1 MSRYTYIHTQIWKD
15 KKFRALSDDAKLL
28 YIAMLTAPNSNM
40 IGLYEWPVAYAV
52 YDLGDGWTEQN
63 FFDCIDE
70 IEAQGMAY
78 YDRESEIVFIANF
91 LKHNP
96 LNTIKQVIGGWNY
109 FNALPATPLF
119 AKFLLSWIKFV
130 DEPLKA
136 RLDGRGDDSAKKS
149 LSDADRILSEIKRR
163 ANEFYEPLDID
174 ADINL
179 KPIDSH
185 SNTIQKPIESL
196 EIIPVPVPGHGHV
209 HGHKDKDSSVTADA
223 ATSAEACENETNIT
237 LKAKSEAKS
246 EDVDINTHVVTLNRL
261 LSLWNEIL
269 SPLHFPQALKSTPAR
284 EKAFKARLNALKD
297 RESVDWWKNILQK
310 LAASSFMLESAK
322 NKANWLTFDWLL
334 NENNL
339 VKICEGKYDNR
350 PNATKEPPKNFDEAL
365 TRLGRKTPP
374 TFDEAMA
381 RYGFNN
387 NLVETEARH
396 IA

>member
-15 KKFRALSDDAKLL
+15 KKFRALSEDAKLL

-40 IGLYEWPVAYAV
+40 IGLYEWSVAYAV
-52 YDLGDGWTEQN
+52 YDLGDGWTEQK
-63 FFDCIDE
+63 FFDCIKE
-70 IEAQGMAY
+70 IEAQGMAF
-78 YDRESEIVFIANF
+78 YDRESEIVFITNF

-96 LNTIKQVIGGWNY
+96 LNTIKQVIGGGNY
-109 FNALPATPLF
+109 FNTLPATSLF
-119 AKFLLSWIKFV
+119 AKFLSSWIKFV

-136 RLDGRGDDSAKKS
+136 RLDGRDDDSAKKS
-149 LSDADRILSEIKRR
+149 LSDANRILSEIKRR
-163 ANEFYEPLDID
+163 VNEIAEPLDIET
-174 ADINL
+174 DIKL

-185 SNTIQKPIESL
+185 SNIIQKPIECL
-196 EIIPVPVPGHGHV
+196 EIIPVPVPGHGHGHI
-209 HGHKDKDSSVTADA
+209 HGQKDKDSSVTADA
-223 ATSAEACENETNIT
+223 DTSAEEASSENKIT
-237 LKAKSEAKS
+237 LG
-246 EDVDINTHVVTLNRL
+246 RL
-261 LSLWNEIL
+261 ISLWNNL
-269 SPLHFPQALKSTPAR
+269 LVPMKFPQALKATPLR
-284 EKAFKARLNALKD
+284 EKSFKARLNALKE

-350 PNATKEPPKNFDEAL
+350 PSTTKEPPKDYDEAL
-365 TRLGRKTPP
+365 TRLAHKTPP